1 MSHDQNDWV
10 RPSQTQASLRDH
22 IKRLSSRHDILTVD
36 APTGS
41 FEISRQKQE
50 FTVVHYGTGGGWCW
64 KETGWSLDRVVSY
77 LSQWND
83 DSTYDEIQLQFTSA
97 CDNR

>member
-1 MSHDQNDWV
+1 M
-10 RPSQTQASLRDH
+10 
-22 IKRLSSRHDILTVD
+22 
-36 APTGS
+36 
-41 FEISRQKQE
+41 QE

-77 LSQWND
+77 LSQWDD

-97 CDNR
+97 DD